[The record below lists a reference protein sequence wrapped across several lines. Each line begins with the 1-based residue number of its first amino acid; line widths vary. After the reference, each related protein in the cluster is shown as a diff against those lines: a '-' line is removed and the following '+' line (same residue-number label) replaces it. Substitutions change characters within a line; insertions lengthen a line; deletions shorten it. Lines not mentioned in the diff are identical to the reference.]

1 MLGIAQNAQLAGWTR
16 YGTLVTEYAYF
27 TSSGT
32 WNSPAGLAGD
42 ITLLLVAGGGA
53 GGGVNQGSGGGGG
66 GVFYSTAIDA
76 LASTAYTVTIG
87 AGGVAGSN
95 VANFGNLQG
104 GQTTISGT
112 GLTYGTLTADGGG
125 RGTGEYSSGTNFGS
139 QGGSGGGGCH
149 PTDYA
154 INNNVGV
161 PGFGSTQSGYNTGLG
176 GAFGNVGGYG
186 AAFTNSTETLYN
198 LAGGGGG
205 GAGGVGGNISS
216 FVRTSSTET
225 ITLGSGGLG
234 LNTVPF
240 FGNTSIGD
248 SGFFSSG
255 GAGGGRQFSGVT
267 YANGSVSL
275 GGGGQRRVYTGG
287 ETTGNSYP
295 GGENTGG
302 GGGGST
308 LIGNDANDIRGG
320 NGGSGFVLI
329 KYNVIS

>member
-16 YGTLVTEYAYF
+16 YGTIVTEYAYF

-32 WNSPAGLAGD
+32 WNSPSNLAGD
-42 ITLLLVAGGGA
+42 ITILLVGGGGG
-53 GGGVNQGSGGGGG
+53 GGGVNQGGGGGGG
-66 GVFYSTAIDA
+66 GVFYNTTIDA
-76 LASTAYTVTIG
+76 LPSTAYTVTIG
-87 AGGVAGSN
+87 AGGVAGAETSG
-95 VANFGNLQG
+95 FGNLRG

-125 RGTGEYSSGTNFGS
+125 RGIGENSSGENAGS
-139 QGGSGGGGCH
+139 DGGSGGAGSH
-149 PTDYA
+149 PKDYA

-161 PGFGSTQSGYNTGLG
+161 PGLSSTQSGYNIGLS
-176 GAFGNVGGYG
+176 GAFGNAGGYG
-186 AAFTNSTETLYN
+186 AAFTNSSETLFN

-216 FVRTSSTET
+216 FNRTSATET

-248 SGFFSSG
+248 SGYFSSG

-267 YANGSVSL
+267 YANGSVSA
-275 GGGGQRRVYTGG
+275 GGGGQRRVYAENTL
-287 ETTGNSYP
+287 TGNSYP

-308 LIGNDANDIRGG
+308 LLGNYANDVRGG

-329 KYNVIS
+329 KYNVLV